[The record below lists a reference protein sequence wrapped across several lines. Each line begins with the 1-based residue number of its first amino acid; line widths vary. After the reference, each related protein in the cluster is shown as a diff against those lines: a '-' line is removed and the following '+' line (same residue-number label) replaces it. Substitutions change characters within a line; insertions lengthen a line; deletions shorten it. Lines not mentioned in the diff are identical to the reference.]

1 MESKGE
7 RIAKFMARAGL
18 CSRRDAERW
27 IAEGRVKVNGALLT
41 SPACV
46 VSSEDVVEVDGN
58 SITDKEPLRL
68 WLYHKPAGL
77 LTTHHDPEGRPT
89 VFEHLPTTL
98 PRVISVG
105 RLDMTSEGLLLLTT
119 SGALARYLELPSTGW
134 IRRYR
139 VRVFGSPSRH
149 ALTQLRRGLTVEGVR
164 YAGIEVAIER
174 QTTSHTWLS
183 MGLKEGKNR
192 EIRRLCEHL
201 GLKVTRLIRTS
212 YGAFDLGEL
221 SAGQVQEVKPSA
233 VRDALGEAY
242 ATLGAQ

>member
-27 IAEGRVKVNGALLT
+27 IAEGRVMVNGSVLT

-46 VSSEDVVEVDGN
+46 VHEEDTVAVDGKTI
-58 SITDKEPLRL
+58 STQEPLRL

-89 VFEHLPTTL
+89 VFGHLPATL

-119 SGALARYLELPSTGW
+119 SGALARHLELPSTGW

-139 VRVFGSPSRH
+139 VRVYGNPSQQ
-149 ALTQLRRGLTVEGVR
+149 ALAQLRRGLTVEGMR
-164 YAGIEVAIER
+164 YAGMEVTVER
-174 QTTSHTWLS
+174 HTRNHTWLS
-183 MGLKEGKNR
+183 MGLREGKNR

-201 GLKVTRLIRTS
+201 GLKVTRLIRVA
-212 YGAFDLGEL
+212 YGVFELGDLASGE
-221 SAGQVQEVKPSA
+221 VREIKPSA
-233 VRDALGEAY
+233 VRAALGEAY
-242 ATLGAQ
+242 TKLGAQ

>member
-27 IAEGRVKVNGALLT
+27 IADGRVKVNGEVLI

-46 VSSEDVVEVDGN
+46 VTSEDVVSVDGKT
-58 SITDKEPLRL
+58 IADKEPLRL

-134 IRRYR
+134 IRCYR
-139 VRVFGSPSRH
+139 VRVYGSPSRH
-149 ALTQLRRGLTVEGVR
+149 ALAQLRRGLTVEGVH

-201 GLKVTRLIRTS
+201 GLKVTRLIRVS
-212 YGAFDLGEL
+212 YGAFALGEL
-221 SAGQVQEVKPSA
+221 AAGQVREVKPSA

-242 ATLGAQ
+242 TELGAQ